1 MAVLAARIFRKVRA
15 MLTSSAV
22 YMKRN
27 SVGKM
32 KAMAPQFFFLLKKRL
47 TLILLTKETGSASIN
62 QGINLKKGSTNY

>member
-32 KAMAPQFFFLLKKRL
+32 KAMAPQFFFLLKKAYID
-47 TLILLTKETGSASIN
+47 TAN
-62 QGINLKKGSTNY
+62 QGNRVGLHKSRD

>member
-32 KAMAPQFFFLLKKRL
+32 KAMAPQFFFLLKKGL
-47 TLILLTKETGSASIN
+47 H
-62 QGINLKKGSTNY
+62 